1 MANNTITEVMFL
13 DFAMVPNTI
22 VSNIHLYMAV
32 VVMSFS
38 CFAVIILTYHLS
50 MLELRGSRMYTKLAR
65 YIIKVGFVNAS
76 AYESQF

>member
-22 VSNIHLYMAV
+22 ASNIHLYMAV

-50 MLELRGSRMYTKLAR
+50 MLELRGSHMYTKCWQGIL
-65 YIIKVGFVNAS
+65 S
-76 AYESQF
+76 M